1 MGNRQGCHGQGKVRE
16 QSGNSAKS
24 HRKSY
29 FLSKSVKSQGILC
42 EKILQKLTKEADT
55 LATEAKTKNK
65 MDLLVKSNAMYSK
78 SGEKRKGIENEEKN
92 IDSLQKKLKAN
103 VKVDMAYLIIRL
115 M

>member
-1 MGNRQGCHGQGKVRE
+1 MKTQR
-16 QSGNSAKS
+16 
-24 HRKSY
+24 
-29 FLSKSVKSQGILC
+29 ILF
-42 EKILQKLTKEADT
+42 EKIVQELTKEADA

-92 IDSLQKKLKAN
+92 IDDLQKKLTN
-103 VKVDMAYLIIRL
+103 VKVDMASLIIRL